1 MAWCRQATSHCLNQ
15 WCLVYLRLYA
25 SLGLN
30 DLNVNVC
37 FVATVKNQTAH
48 SIVSTASAV
57 KHMWWHIR
65 NETYHIDGLMM
76 QERCNSS
83 ALAIELRYVF
93 LALSKRY
100 THIDQDVIVL

>member
-1 MAWCRQATSHCLNQ
+1 
-15 WCLVYLRLYA
+15 
-25 SLGLN
+25 
-30 DLNVNVC
+30 
-37 FVATVKNQTAH
+37 
-48 SIVSTASAV
+48 
-57 KHMWWHIR
+57 
-65 NETYHIDGLMM
+65 MM